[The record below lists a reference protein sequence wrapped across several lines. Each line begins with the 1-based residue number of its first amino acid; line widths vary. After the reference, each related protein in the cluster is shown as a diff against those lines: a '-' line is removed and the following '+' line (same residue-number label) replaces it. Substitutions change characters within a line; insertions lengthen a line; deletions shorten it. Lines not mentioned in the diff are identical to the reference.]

1 MYGTYAELS
10 RFNEDFVNMMN
21 RIKTSTEARKESE
34 VVEAS
39 ENSFAE
45 KRPSRNGVRRLSS
58 VVSTNSSVV
67 IITYIL

>member
-10 RFNEDFVNMMN
+10 KFNENFVNMMN
-21 RIKTSTEARKESE
+21 RIKISTEARKESE
-34 VVEAS
+34 IVEAS

-45 KRPSRNGVRRLSS
+45 KRPSRSCVRRLSS

>member
-10 RFNEDFVNMMN
+10 KFNVNFVNMMN

-34 VVEAS
+34 IGEAS
-39 ENSFAE
+39 ENFFAE
-45 KRPSRNGVRRLSS
+45 KRPSRSGIRRLSS

>member
-1 MYGTYAELS
+1 MHGTYAELS
-10 RFNEDFVNMMN
+10 KFNEDFVNMMN

-34 VVEAS
+34 IVEAS

-45 KRPSRNGVRRLSS
+45 KRPSRSGIRRLSS
-58 VVSTNSSVV
+58 VVSNNSSVV